1 MQMDGWSYGA
11 DKTQGLRVFLVQFAC
26 WRFNFHKFPIL
37 IQLFFWEKHSQNEQ
51 RKPTTSK
58 CPTLF
63 RVHSSTLHEAKQYF
77 PCVLRSREKVFEKTN
92 VKYSLTLSRMLY
104 KGLCLSETYHEK
116 QPRFKSRTEAKTKTV
131 EGFCSTLKAER
142 KENKFTSSCNSERS
156 DLTFQYL

>member
-11 DKTQGLRVFLVQFAC
+11 DKTQGLRVFLVPVAC

-51 RKPTTSK
+51 QKPTTSK

-92 VKYSLTLSRMLY
+92 VKYSLPWAECCTRVCAFPKPITKNSRGSNLA
-104 KGLCLSETYHEK
+104 LRPK
-116 QPRFKSRTEAKTKTV
+116 QKQWKVSVQHSKLKERRTSLQVLAIV
-131 EGFCSTLKAER
+131 R
-142 KENKFTSSCNSERS
+142 
-156 DLTFQYL
+156 DQI